1 MPYLVVLD
9 SNFERLL
16 PHLRLVISNLS
27 YLQIKIIGRKLSA
40 THSKEKCYKWVKV
53 FKNGPSKICGRQ
65 PLKNLMS
72 STSFT

>member
-16 PHLRLVISNLS
+16 SHLRLVISNLS

-65 PLKNLMS
+65 PLKNLM
-72 STSFT
+72 F